1 MASVVFRPAK
11 ALFPLESHKLY
22 LGHVVDP
29 GTGRMV
35 DQVLCCYMRG
45 PATYTREDVVEI
57 HCHGGPIAVRR
68 VLETVLGGGAEL
80 AEPGEFTRRA
90 FMAGR
95 IDLSQAEAVAELIG
109 ARSRAEAELAAA
121 QLSGGLKERV
131 EAVRRVLIEILAH
144 IEVALD
150 FPDEEAEIIDG
161 PAAARRIESEVLAP
175 LEDLLE
181 EYDSGRVFREGIK
194 VAIVGRANVG
204 KSSLLNAMLET
215 DRAIV
220 TPRPGTTRDVI
231 EAEAVFCGLPLT
243 LIDTAGLESAAADE
257 VEAEGQRRAAA
268 RLATADLVLVVV
280 DRSRPLTDEDRRIF
294 DSAPK
299 GRTMAVLNK
308 SDLEPAF
315 TAEEARGLSAD
326 LFGLEVSALTRQG
339 VSDLREEVFKSV
351 TGGRHQP
358 QAVHME
364 YVEGVGQLSASFA
377 KRGRRA

>member
-1 MASVVFRPAK
+1 MSDQSTIAAISTPIGPGAIGIVRVSGPAALKVASVVFRPAK

-220 TPRPGTTRDVI
+220 TPR
-231 EAEAVFCGLPLT
+231 
-243 LIDTAGLESAAADE
+243 
-257 VEAEGQRRAAA
+257 
-268 RLATADLVLVVV
+268 
-280 DRSRPLTDEDRRIF
+280 RSRMAQAKNPFSIMSSI
-294 DSAPK
+294 SAVMK
-299 GRTMAVLNK
+299 SRMAGGRQTAIWK
-308 SDLEPAF
+308 S
-315 TAEEARGLSAD
+315 
-326 LFGLEVSALTRQG
+326 EVSWLTR
-339 VSDLREEVFKSV
+339 
-351 TGGRHQP
+351 
-358 QAVHME
+358 
-364 YVEGVGQLSASFA
+364 
-377 KRGRRA
+377 